1 MSVKV
6 GGHAG
11 AVALSDMDVC
21 KGKATEGSIRVPG
34 QVWVI
39 VICTN
44 IHSYRRACNRL
55 QEVIHC
61 NARVSNCNH

>member
-1 MSVKV
+1 MYSGVSEG

-11 AVALSDMDVC
+11 GVARSDMDVC
-21 KGKATEGSIRVPG
+21 KGKAMEGSIRVVG

-39 VICTN
+39 IICTN
-44 IHSYRRACNRL
+44 IHSYRRPCNRL

-61 NARVSNCNH
+61 